1 MIDKALLSKLPAEAG
16 VINGAELKEF
26 TTFKLGGPCSALID
40 CSDAD
45 TLSAS
50 AQLLAAAG
58 VPFMVIGQGSNLL
71 VSDNGIECVVLRYC
85 ADQNPI
91 VEASGSRITVSGH
104 TLLDDLA
111 RIAIEKGLGDISFC
125 SGIPGTVGG
134 AIAGNAG
141 AFGQQIG
148 DVVDTVRLMQ
158 KDGSILEAVAEDLE
172 FEYRSSALKQSGAI
186 VLDAVLKLKPCS
198 MDTMQAER
206 ERILELRRTKH
217 PDWKV
222 NPCAGSVFR
231 NIEPTS
237 AAERRQAA
245 GWFLEEAGAKDF
257 RVGGARLFEKHANI
271 IIAEPDASAQDVYLL
286 TEKMILA
293 VYEKFG
299 FQLEREVKLLGTFS
313 NGL

>member
-1 MIDKALLSKLPAEAG
+1 MIDDVLLTRLAAVAEVIQDPKL
-16 VINGAELKEF
+16 KDF
-26 TTFKLGGPCSALID
+26 TTFKLGGPCPLLLD
-40 CSDAD
+40 CADAD
-45 TLSAS
+45 SLTTSA
-50 AQLLAAAG
+50 ALLADAG
-58 VPFMVIGQGSNLL
+58 VPFLVMGQGSNLL
-71 VSDNGIECVVLRYC
+71 VADRGLECAVLRYC
-85 ADQNPI
+85 ADREPA
-91 VEASGSRITVSGH
+91 VEASGSRITVTGN

-148 DVVDTVRLMQ
+148 DVVETVRLMLP
-158 KDGSILEAVAEDLE
+158 DGSVIESTADELE
-172 FEYRSSALKQSGAI
+172 FQYRSSALKQSGAV
-186 VLDAVLKLKPCS
+186 VLDAVIKLKPCS
-198 MDTMQAER
+198 IETMQAER

-245 GWFLEEAGAKDF
+245 GWFLEEAGAKGF

-271 IIAEPDASAQDVYLL
+271 IIAEPDATANDVYLL
-286 TEKMILA
+286 TEKMIAA
-293 VYEKFG
+293 VQEKFG
-299 FQLEREVKLLGTFS
+299 FTLEREIKLLGF
-313 NGL
+313 